1 MKYVLSSAAED
12 DLLSIWAYSADRWDE
27 AQADCYIDAI
37 LVRIAW
43 LTRNAGLWHQRPELG
58 PGLFSYLQESHV
70 ILFREADG
78 CLQIIRILH
87 VSMDIDRHT
96 AEGRPD

>member
-12 DLLSIWAYSADRWDE
+12 DLLSIWACSADRWDE

-58 PGLFSYLQESHV
+58 PGVCSYLQERHV
-70 ILFREADG
+70 ILFRQADG
-78 CLQIIRILH
+78 GLQIIRILH

>member
-1 MKYVLSSAAED
+1 MKFVLSSAAED

-27 AQADCYIDAI
+27 AQADCYTDAT

-43 LTRNAGLWHQRPELG
+43 LTRNAGLWHQRSELG

-70 ILFREADG
+70 ILFRQADG
-78 CLQIIRILH
+78 GLQIIRIVH

-96 AEGRPD
+96 TEGRPE